1 MAVFLLDTT
10 TLTLLQHRHPI
21 TGADLLAHAG
31 DTIAVASV
39 NIEEALG
46 GWYAALRQA
55 RTNAEQARAASL
67 MADAFMFLAQFLVYP
82 LTEPALDRADRLAK
96 LKLNVGKMDLKIAA
110 LALELGA
117 AVVTNNR
124 RDFGRV
130 PSLVVEDWSV

>member
-1 MAVFLLDTT
+1 MEEILTAAQRLADNPLFDDWLRAVKEYPSGTQYRAGLRLMAVFLLDTT

-21 TGADLLAHAG
+21 TAANLLAHDG

-67 MADAFMFLAQFLVYP
+67 MADAFMFLAQFPV
-82 LTEPALDRADRLAK
+82 TRAPRP
-96 LKLNVGKMDLKIAA
+96 
-110 LALELGA
+110 
-117 AVVTNNR
+117 
-124 RDFGRV
+124 
-130 PSLVVEDWSV
+130 PSIGPTG